1 MGDPDPGKR
10 PSNFDWNRRTEAEAP
25 SNSNCMRKL
34 NEESKTQ
41 STKKENSPGPARD
54 DERSPG
60 RCERG
65 CHMYMYKYL
74 DVCHCMRILDGGR
87 AVSDSSEDKTSTLGS
102 KFVVRR

>member
-1 MGDPDPGKR
+1 
-10 PSNFDWNRRTEAEAP
+10 
-25 SNSNCMRKL
+25 MRKL

-41 STKKENSPGPARD
+41 STKKENSPGTARD
-54 DERSPG
+54 DETEVRADA
-60 RCERG
+60 RG